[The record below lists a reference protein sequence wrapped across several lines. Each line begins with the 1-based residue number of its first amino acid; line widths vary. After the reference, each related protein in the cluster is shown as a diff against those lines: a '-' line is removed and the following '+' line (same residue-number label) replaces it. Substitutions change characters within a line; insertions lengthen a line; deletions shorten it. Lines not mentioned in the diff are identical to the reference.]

1 MRVPDVDLVVE
12 VVDLVVDAPVDVHR
26 HVHHHVPDAKLE
38 VQQMDLELV

>member
-12 VVDLVVDAPVDVHR
+12 VVDLVVDVLADAHR

-38 VQQMDLELV
+38 VQQTDPELV